1 MFEAVYAQFDSQGKL
16 QEYGILTMKKRID
29 PVGLEKGVIN
39 VKNWMKN
46 QPFVS
51 DGFLITGFITL
62 KW

>member
-39 VKNWMKN
+39 VKN
-46 QPFVS
+46 
-51 DGFLITGFITL
+51 
-62 KW
+62 